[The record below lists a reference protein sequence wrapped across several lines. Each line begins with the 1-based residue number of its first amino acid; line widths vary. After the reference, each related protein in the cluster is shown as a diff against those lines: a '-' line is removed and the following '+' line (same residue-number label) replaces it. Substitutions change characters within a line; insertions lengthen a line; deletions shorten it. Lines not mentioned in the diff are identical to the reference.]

1 MGARLAHL
9 DQRCKASGADP
20 AQCARRDAGPL
31 DQPAAATSFAED
43 VVVPAPL
50 PAPRLYWALP
60 RRASQARSMS
70 LPAAWSFPAAADYER
85 AAPSLSLG
93 APVTVVADE
102 PAAQSPKNAFPAS
115 AAPIDGWPDTI
126 AEPSPATLL
135 PMPSSDPVD
144 DTWAAR
150 LSGQAV
156 STEPLAEGQS
166 AAGHD
171 IFNRMGRSRQQTLAF
186 SLGRFDI
193 DEHLRALETAM
204 SVDARLAAGQS
215 VKVDAEAS
223 RMGDFDLLSE
233 IASLTAEHAAIRD
246 AAAPQVEVSDSVRA
260 DTAPCHTQ
268 PPGPAEPPLKAEEE
282 VHEVTIEAERI
293 ADAPPH
299 VDVTIDGQPVDTGA
313 PRISPETQTRSEET
327 KDGDTTD

>member
-9 DQRCKASGADP
+9 DQRCRAPGADSMRR
-20 AQCARRDAGPL
+20 ARRDAGPL
-31 DQPAAATSFAED
+31 DQPAAATPIADD
-43 VVVPAPL
+43 VAAP
-50 PAPRLYWALP
+50 PPTSAGRLDWTLP
-60 RRASQARSMS
+60 RRESQARSMS
-70 LPAAWSFPAAADYER
+70 LSSGWSFPAAADYAP

-93 APVTVVADE
+93 APVTLVADE
-102 PAAQSPKNAFPAS
+102 PTAPTPKKALPVS
-115 AAPIDGWPDTI
+115 AAPIDDWHDSV
-126 AEPSPATLL
+126 AAPSPATVL
-135 PMPSSDPVD
+135 PMPSPDPVD

-150 LSGQAV
+150 LSGQTV

-171 IFNRMGRSRQQTLAF
+171 IFDRMGRSRQQTLAF

-193 DEHLRALETAM
+193 DEHLQALETAL

-215 VKVDAEAS
+215 VKVDAEAA

-246 AAAPQVEVSDSVRA
+246 AAAPPVEVSDSVRA
-260 DTAPCHTQ
+260 DIAPCHAQ
-268 PPGPAEPPLKAEEE
+268 PTGPTEPPLKAEEE

-299 VDVTIDGQPVDTGA
+299 VDVTVDGQPVDTGA
-313 PRISPETQTRSEET
+313 PPTSPETKTRSEET
-327 KDGDTTD
+327 KGGDKAD